1 MNSKSYS
8 CDFGPK
14 GSVFLRGM
22 HLEHRFPFRVLFWL
36 LSYTPDW
43 CWRLGATSMMLFQN
57 MVRVSGAGFVTQ
69 AKADEVSNFW
79 KSKQAAAAQNL
90 WDSPCYV
97 SYDIPVSFLS
107 GQGHVISKSCV
118 FFFVH
123 WFGLQMPHLLFLLW
137 QGVSECPESF
147 GTNRGEH
154 QLQCEIC
161 GSIDACRTGGQGQ
174 GIWLWAGVLGCWATS
189 NLRVPLVRDRVWLDS
204 SWTKMNF
211 YVSDC

>member
-22 HLEHRFPFRVLFWL
+22 HLEYRFPFRVLFWL

-43 CWRLGATSMMLFQN
+43 CLRLGATSMMLFQN

-79 KSKQAAAAQNL
+79 KSKQAAAAQNV

-107 GQGHVISKSCV
+107 GQGHFISKSCV

-123 WFGLQMPHLLFLLW
+123 WFGLQMPHIPFCAVTRCIRMSRKLW
-137 QGVSECPESF
+137 HKPWRTSAPMRNLWIDWRLQ
-147 GTNRGEH
+147 NRGP
-154 QLQCEIC
+154 
-161 GSIDACRTGGQGQ
+161 GSGNMTLGRSAWLLSHLKSACPSCYR
-174 GIWLWAGVLGCWATS
+174 
-189 NLRVPLVRDRVWLDS
+189 
-204 SWTKMNF
+204 
-211 YVSDC
+211 

>member
-1 MNSKSYS
+1 
-8 CDFGPK
+8 
-14 GSVFLRGM
+14 M

-79 KSKQAAAAQNL
+79 KSKQAAAAQDV

-123 WFGLQMPHLLFLLW
+123 WFGLQMPHLLFLCCDKVYQNVQKALAQTVENISSNAKFVDRLTLAK
-137 QGVSECPESF
+137 QGARVREYDSGQEC
-147 GTNRGEH
+147 
-154 QLQCEIC
+154 
-161 GSIDACRTGGQGQ
+161 
-174 GIWLWAGVLGCWATS
+174 
-189 NLRVPLVRDRVWLDS
+189 LVVEPP
-204 SWTKMNF
+204 
-211 YVSDC
+211 